1 MFDHHRPD
9 CPNANARAS
18 ASGDHFCDCH
28 DCAEPRIGPDGREV
42 AFPAGWTQ
50 AQAREWRRK
59 NGLLPPSEPGS
70 GP

>member
-1 MFDHHRPD
+1 V
-9 CPNANARAS
+9 
-18 ASGDHFCDCH
+18 SGDYFCDCH
-28 DCAEPRIGPDGREV
+28 DFPEPRIGPDGREV

-50 AQAREWRRK
+50 AQAREWRQK